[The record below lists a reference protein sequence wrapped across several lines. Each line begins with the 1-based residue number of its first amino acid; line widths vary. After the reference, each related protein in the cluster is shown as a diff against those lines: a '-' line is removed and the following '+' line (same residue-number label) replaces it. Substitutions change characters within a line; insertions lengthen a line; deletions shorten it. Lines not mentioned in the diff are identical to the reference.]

1 MRSDLAGACSDLGRA
16 SSDLGSPDPG
26 VGARAGATPVPLW
39 FEGGVPPELRFNLQL
54 LKAALCTRPRA
65 ATSSGNLELRG
76 DGVPLDV
83 TPCSAPSLLVRDDPL
98 LGYSISALVAD
109 AILRLTEEVEGEQVR
124 APGAAARTQPT
135 MRTPVVMPCRDR
147 SRSPTGA
154 LLVPYWYFTGA
165 LPQVRRFAIVS
176 SHAPDS
182 EPELVL
188 TLLCPYVTLATNRDG
203 WGSGAGSRPTD
214 PRPQSDANR
223 VLDSTCSNPLPAGRD
238 GDSAAAWGAGERG
251 TRWAPASHVFDALK
265 VMYAQRPSGLQ
276 AATGGAADTMHRLVL
291 PEADERAHVLADL
304 RASSQMLPEACRT
317 VGHQSV
323 GYLPVS
329 ATWE

>member
-124 APGAAARTQPT
+124 APGAAARTQP
-135 MRTPVVMPCRDR
+135 D
-147 SRSPTGA
+147 
-154 LLVPYWYFTGA
+154 
-165 LPQVRRFAIVS
+165 
-176 SHAPDS
+176 
-182 EPELVL
+182 
-188 TLLCPYVTLATNRDG
+188 
-203 WGSGAGSRPTD
+203 
-214 PRPQSDANR
+214 
-223 VLDSTCSNPLPAGRD
+223 
-238 GDSAAAWGAGERG
+238 
-251 TRWAPASHVFDALK
+251 
-265 VMYAQRPSGLQ
+265 RPSYGVLR
-276 AATGGAADTMHRLVL
+276 HRRVARSAPHKLTC
-291 PEADERAHVLADL
+291 PSRT
-304 RASSQMLPEACRT
+304 SSSTQT
-317 VGHQSV
+317 
-323 GYLPVS
+323 
-329 ATWE
+329 